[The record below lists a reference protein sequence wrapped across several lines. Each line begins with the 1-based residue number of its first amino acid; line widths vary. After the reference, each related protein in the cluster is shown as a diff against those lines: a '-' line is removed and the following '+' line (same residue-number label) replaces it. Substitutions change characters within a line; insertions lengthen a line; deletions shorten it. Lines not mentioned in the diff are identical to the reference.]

1 MKEGS
6 RTLGKSSL
14 LSLSG
19 RLEVTIT
26 KLLGKRKTKLFCKK
40 YEALVTGKFNNKHE
54 CLKPKR
60 IYQKKGEARPTVIF
74 CPNLMTLKGSPFYK
88 EHEDIIYEG
97 LEEVYLI
104 EHEFKHKP
112 KLLPA
117 QIETRAKEKNLD
129 VIDKSARNIQSIKK
143 AYHDLTGSV

>member
-1 MKEGS
+1 MREG

-40 YEALVTGKFNNKHE
+40 YEALVTGKFNNEHS

-60 IYQKKGEARPTVIF
+60 IYQKKGEATPTVIF
-74 CPNLMTLKGSPFYK
+74 CPNLMTLKGLPFYK
-88 EHEDIIYEG
+88 EHEDIIYET
-97 LEEVYLI
+97 LEEVYLV
-104 EHEFKHKP
+104 EHNFKHKP
-112 KLLPA
+112 IPPPPQTEA
-117 QIETRAKEKNLD
+117 RAKEKNLD
-129 VIDKSARNIQSIKK
+129 VITKSARNIESIKK
-143 AYHDLTGSV
+143 AYYDLTGSV